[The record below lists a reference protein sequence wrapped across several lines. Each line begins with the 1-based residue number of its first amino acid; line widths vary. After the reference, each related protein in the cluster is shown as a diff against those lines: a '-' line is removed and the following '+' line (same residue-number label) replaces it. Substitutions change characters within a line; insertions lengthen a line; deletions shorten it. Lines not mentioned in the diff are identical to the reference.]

1 MHRTTKR
8 TRVRRLL
15 GAGATL
21 AAAAVVTAAPASA
34 HGDPTCAG
42 IGGIENHGQHVVGD
56 YVTGLGG
63 IFGDGLAWP
72 PAGQVGAAVKAAGG
86 AVAPGAPAA
95 HGHFTVPGLA
105 PGASFCNEQAHPGG
119 FTTPKRFAP

>member
-1 MHRTTKR
+1 MKKP
-8 TRVRRLL
+8 
-15 GAGATL
+15 ATSR
-21 AAAAVVTAAPASA
+21 AAAALAVASVLASLAAAPASA
-34 HGDPTCAG
+34 HGEPACAG
-42 IGGIENHGQHVVGD
+42 LGGIENHGQHVVGD

-105 PGASFCNEQAHPGG
+105 PGASFCNEHAHPGG